1 MKKYVRIAYI
11 FLIILILLSIFLVY
25 KVSGKNN
32 SEEKV
37 QEKSLASI
45 QYLDNKFSDLFN
57 EINNIK
63 FENYTISVTEQK
75 KEENSSESQ
84 QGDSSSGKSGE
95 GSGGE
100 SENSEQGGDSE
111 KKGGSQQGESS
122 NSESGSESSESN
134 KQYNLEEK
142 GILTNEEDID
152 WTQIKKDV
160 EKMYTSLYPS
170 TLDLY
175 KTNVNQD
182 DISNFNKEFDKLTK
196 AVKEENKEDTLKE
209 LSTLYD
215 YLPKFVDGCTDDEA
229 EKIVIRTKNNIFKAY
244 SILDK
249 EEWTTISDNVKDA
262 SQEFAKLVDS
272 TENQK
277 NKNQYNINK
286 AYVMINE
293 LQNSIDLKE
302 KEIFLIKYKNL
313 LEELENV

>member
-1 MKKYVRIAYI
+1 MKKYARIAYI
-11 FLIILILLSIFLVY
+11 FLVILILLSIFLVY

-32 SEEKV
+32 SEDKI

-45 QYLDNKFSDLFN
+45 QYLDSKFTDLFN

-75 KEENSSESQ
+75 KEENSTESQ
-84 QGDSSSGKSGE
+84 QGDSSSEKSGE
-95 GSGGE
+95 NSGGE
-100 SENSEQGGDSE
+100 SGSSEQSGDSE

-122 NSESGSESSESN
+122 NSKSDSESSENN

-142 GILTNEEDID
+142 GILTNEEDIN

-196 AVKEENKEDTLKE
+196 DVKKENKEDTLNE
-209 LSTLYD
+209 LSILYN
-215 YLPKFVDGCTDDEA
+215 YLPKFVDGCTDDET

-249 EEWTTISDNVKDA
+249 EEWTTISENIKDET
-262 SQEFAKLVDS
+262 QEFAKLVDS
-272 TENQK
+272 AENQK